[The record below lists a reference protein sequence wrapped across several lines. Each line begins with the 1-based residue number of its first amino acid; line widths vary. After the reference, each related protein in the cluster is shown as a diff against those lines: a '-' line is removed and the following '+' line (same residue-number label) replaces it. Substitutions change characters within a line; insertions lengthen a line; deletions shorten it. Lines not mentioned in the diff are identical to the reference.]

1 MRRKHYLVRCR
12 YFTEYDPK
20 TNPSVCTRFC
30 SFSTAFFDL
39 DQESEAIHGPRLQD
53 LTSSRW
59 DSFEEASVKVISLK
73 VIESDVGYPINLFG
87 AVISR
92 DEVDYRCVY
101 LFRRCRDDSQYVKSP
116 EDMLTL
122 TGPCRGLVSDSMFF
136 EINLKNKGDETA
148 DDRDV
153 SKGVIEHHRV
163 PFDKRTVTELLTSW
177 RSRVEL
183 VLAPVPCP
191 VEVTVKVNVLNG
203 PRDAPFSGKVSAW
216 TSGDVDN
223 HIILYEYDNQAMG
236 NCTSIE
242 DDGSIVLSRHLVVV
256 PIPDPLSNE

>member
-1 MRRKHYLVRCR
+1 M
-12 YFTEYDPK
+12 
-20 TNPSVCTRFC
+20 
-30 SFSTAFFDL
+30 
-39 DQESEAIHGPRLQD
+39 
-53 LTSSRW
+53 
-59 DSFEEASVKVISLK
+59 
-73 VIESDVGYPINLFG
+73 ESDVGYPINLFG

-101 LFRRCRDDSQYVKSP
+101 LFRRCRDDSQYIKSP

-122 TGPCRGLVSDSMFF
+122 TGPCRGLVVSDSMFF

-183 VLAPVPCP
+183 VLALFHVPW
-191 VEVTVKVNVLNG
+191 KL
-203 PRDAPFSGKVSAW
+203 
-216 TSGDVDN
+216 
-223 HIILYEYDNQAMG
+223 
-236 NCTSIE
+236 
-242 DDGSIVLSRHLVVV
+242 
-256 PIPDPLSNE
+256 PLRSMF